1 MVTMLSLFELYPSV
15 LVAEVTPPD
24 TDKFTFPPYD
34 ISPTTMVPHRMKPVA
49 YCATFEMDC
58 H

>member
-1 MVTMLSLFELYPSV
+1 MLSLVELYPSV
-15 LVAEVTPPD
+15 LIAEVTPPD
-24 TDKFTFPPYD
+24 TLSDTVPPYD

-49 YCATFEMDC
+49 YCATFEIDY